1 MIKKEQG
8 NGLHDRGD
16 TGIVILEARTYLPND
31 SKWRWNGG
39 NVWEIIGSTGIK
51 ADLRRDCMWK
61 RVWEFAEKNGMFGE
75 GDRVILGVSGG
86 ADSVCL
92 LTVMAENDRELRLR
106 VVHVHHGL
114 RGKEADR
121 DAEFVGA
128 LCQKLGV
135 PFEAVYRDAAGYARE
150 QGLSVEEAG
159 RILRYEALER
169 AAQEWEEESRRIEG
183 VGQRPVWIAVA
194 HHQDDNVE
202 TILHHLLRGSGLRGL
217 AGMQPVQGNR
227 VRPLLG
233 VRRQEIVEYLEE
245 RGIGWC
251 EDSSNGEKAYTRNR
265 IRGDL
270 IPYMIRY
277 VNERTP
283 ENILHAGGLIGQADR
298 YLRGQAEKVWEDAGQ
313 RMNFGVSIGSRVFLG
328 QEPIIRSYLIRL
340 MLDITAPGHKNITAK
355 HFEQIERLV
364 QGPVGGRCDLPGSLQ
379 ARRTYEELVIE
390 ICSGKEKGNRQELE
404 DREEGRVFLPEVLK
418 GPVRVGNMEFQAF
431 SWKKGTEITKKEY
444 TKWFDYDKIK
454 DTLSVRYRQPGDYLT
469 LPGGGHKTLKRFL
482 IDEKAPREARDQILV
497 LAEKNHVLWVV
508 GYRISEYYK
517 IAENT
522 HTILQVDFYGGK
534 AYGR

>member
-1 MIKKEQG
+1 
-8 NGLHDRGD
+8 
-16 TGIVILEARTYLPND
+16 
-31 SKWRWNGG
+31 
-39 NVWEIIGSTGIK
+39 
-51 ADLRRDCMWK
+51 MWK
-61 RVWEFAEKNGMFGE
+61 KVWEFVEKNRMFVE
-75 GDRVILGVSGG
+75 GDRVVLGVSGG

-92 LTVMAENDRELRLR
+92 LAVMAENDRELQLR

-121 DAEFVGA
+121 DVAFVRG
-128 LCQKLGV
+128 LCQELGV
-135 PFEAVYRDAAGYARE
+135 PFEAVYRDAAGYAKER
-150 QGLSVEEAG
+150 GLSVEEAG

-169 AAQEWEEESRRIEG
+169 AAQEWEEESRKIEG
-183 VGQRPVWIAVA
+183 DKERPVWIAVA

-217 AGMQPVQGNR
+217 AGMQPVQGKR

-233 VRRQEIVEYLEE
+233 VRRQEILAYLEE

-251 EDSSNGEKAYTRNR
+251 EDSSNEEKVYTRNR

-270 IPYMIRY
+270 IPYMIRH

-283 ENILHAGGLIGQADR
+283 ENILHAGRLFGQADA
-298 YLRGQAEKVWEDAGQ
+298 YLRRQAETVWKDAG
-313 RMNFGVSIGSRVFLG
+313 RRLGSGVSIEGKVFLG
-328 QEPIIRSYLIRL
+328 QEPIIRSYLIRH

-355 HFEQIERLV
+355 HFEQIEHLM
-364 QGPVGGRCDLPGSLQ
+364 QGPPGGRCDLPGRLQ
-379 ARRTYEELVIE
+379 ARRTYEQLVIE
-390 ICSGKEKGNRQELE
+390 ICSGKGEGNRQEFE
-404 DREEGRVFLPEVLK
+404 EREEGRVFLPEVLK
-418 GPVRVGNMEFQAF
+418 GPVRVGNMEFQVF

-444 TKWFDYDKIK
+444 TKWFDYDRIK
-454 DTLSVRYRQPGDYLT
+454 DTLSVRYRRTGDYLV
-469 LPGGGHKTLKRFL
+469 LPGGGRKTLKRFF
-482 IDEKAPREARDQILV
+482 IDEKVPREVRDQIPV
-497 LAEKNHVLWVV
+497 LAEGNQVLWVV

-517 IAENT
+517 IAEDT

>member
-1 MIKKEQG
+1 
-8 NGLHDRGD
+8 
-16 TGIVILEARTYLPND
+16 
-31 SKWRWNGG
+31 
-39 NVWEIIGSTGIK
+39 
-51 ADLRRDCMWK
+51 MWK
-61 RVWEFAEKNGMFGE
+61 TVSAYIEKYNMLQP
-75 GDRVILGVSGG
+75 DDTVVAGVSGG

-128 LCQKLGV
+128 LCQKL
-135 PFEAVYRDAAGYARE
+135 AAGYARE

-364 QGPVGGRCDLPGSLQ
+364 QGPVDGRLSGI
-379 ARRTYEELVIE
+379 AGRRT
-390 ICSGKEKGNRQELE
+390 
-404 DREEGRVFLPEVLK
+404 
-418 GPVRVGNMEFQAF
+418 
-431 SWKKGTEITKKEY
+431 
-444 TKWFDYDKIK
+444 
-454 DTLSVRYRQPGDYLT
+454 
-469 LPGGGHKTLKRFL
+469 
-482 IDEKAPREARDQILV
+482 
-497 LAEKNHVLWVV
+497 
-508 GYRISEYYK
+508 
-517 IAENT
+517 
-522 HTILQVDFYGGK
+522 
-534 AYGR
+534 